1 MAIEKANSTQGN
13 SQVQEITSKL
23 GMKMNVGTDKYMF
36 QDKGPKNVAGKPTTH
51 TVHPGWTK

>member
-1 MAIEKANSTQGN
+1 MAIENVNSTQGN

-36 QDKGPKNVAGKPTTH
+36 QDKGPKTVAGKPTTH
-51 TVHPGWTK
+51 NVQPGWVK